1 MNNYKSRTVQ
11 QLIAPI
17 TVTITVFN
25 SFIYYQY
32 LGRLENNSQTSMLRA
47 FGGRHPNPIHHH
59 LGWPTGGLIAI
70 ISLQFIWIWPIHTA
84 LDPQFWD
91 FGVWARRGFFKLPF
105 CCHQPT
111 QLLRKKKKNRVNYLS
126 HLAMCFQTTFS
137 FHFVQGDLLAHLGFL
152 SQDGTF
158 GFLLG
163 VQPPR
168 LFLLVFFK
176 EWGGRFFA
184 FFLIPTK

>member
-91 FGVWARRGFFKLPF
+91 FGVWARPGFFKLPF

-111 QLLRKKKKNRVNYLS
+111 QLLRKKEKKESTICPTSRCASKRPFRFISFRAICLHTSDFCRRMELS
-126 HLAMCFQTTFS
+126 GFCWGYKPPVFS
-137 FHFVQGDLLAHLGFL
+137 CLFFLRNGVGGF
-152 SQDGTF
+152 S
-158 GFLLG
+158 
-163 VQPPR
+163 
-168 LFLLVFFK
+168 
-176 EWGGRFFA
+176 RFFDSN
-184 FFLIPTK
+184 

>member
-91 FGVWARRGFFKLPF
+91 FGVWARPGFFKLPF

-111 QLLRKKKKNRVNYLS
+111 QLLRKKKK
-126 HLAMCFQTTFS
+126 
-137 FHFVQGDLLAHLGFL
+137 L
-152 SQDGTF
+152 SQLF
-158 GFLLG
+158 
-163 VQPPR
+163 VPPR
-168 LFLLVFFK
+168 DVLPNDLFVSFRSGRSACTPGIFVAGRHFRVFVGGTTPPSFLACFFK

-184 FFLIPTK
+184 FFFDSN